1 MGHTRR
7 TIWLLVALGTA
18 WVIGLGVF
26 LTSNEAAPA
35 ETRHLDPVQ
44 VADAVA
50 KTLPHRQPLAFDR
63 VCSVAVERD
72 SITGC

>member
-18 WVIGLGVF
+18 WVIGLGAF
-26 LTSNEAAPA
+26 LSANEAAPA
-35 ETRHLDPVQ
+35 QTRHLDPVQ
-44 VADAVA
+44 VAGAVT

-63 VCSVAVERD
+63 ICTVAVERD
-72 SITGC
+72 PLTGC